1 MVEGKRGRGR
11 DRDGGSRL
19 EDRLVARRGREV
31 RRYLLEAL
39 LVVSLVIAA
48 VGGCNGG
55 KPPAQTPAGGTGSS
69 APEAA
74 KTDDGPASAD
84 ASVPDDS
91 PVANLS
97 PQRAA
102 IVMTLA
108 SGTNIEELQ
117 LRVEAMEKKAIANET
132 FSAADKE
139 FLRDLYSAMALGAK
153 KLGTF
158 AQSGRMM
165 DRYLECSGAPLEL
178 EPSIFSKNARVRARV
193 RLLAEKMSAK
203 NATPSRVYRSPRF
216 YMPDPS
222 TPDSIM
228 GLYWGT
234 VEGSIRVKADGSRV
248 FHYRAEVPWE
258 WPSYESLRK
267 KYGTPHAETFP
278 LPNLR
283 SLIAGPRY
291 ALHIEN
297 GLGEYLVRLGLAR
310 PFVAW
315 GEWDEPGP
323 DPR

>member
-1 MVEGKRGRGR
+1 MRPRGSSLTTRR
-11 DRDGGSRL
+11 SL
-19 EDRLVARRGREV
+19 LAIVIVVAPLLVAV
-31 RRYLLEAL
+31 
-39 LVVSLVIAA
+39 
-48 VGGCNGG
+48 GCNSG
-55 KPPAQTPAGGTGSS
+55 KPQAQTPAGAASS
-69 APEAA
+69 APDTA
-74 KTDDGPASAD
+74 KTGEGPTSSD

-91 PVANLS
+91 IVGLS

-102 IVMTLA
+102 IIMTLA

-117 LRVEAMEKKAIANET
+117 LRVEAMENKAIANES

-139 FLRDLYSAMALGAK
+139 FLRDLYSAMAFGAK

-165 DRYLECSGAPLEL
+165 DRYLECSGTPLEL
-178 EPSIFSKNARVRARV
+178 EPSIFSKNARVRAQVRV
-193 RLLAEKMSAK
+193 LAEKMSAK
-203 NATPSRVYRSPRF
+203 NAAPSRVYRSPRF

-222 TPDSIM
+222 TPDSVM

-234 VEGSIRVKADGSRV
+234 VEGSIRVNADGSHV

-283 SLIAGPRY
+283 SVIGGPRY

-297 GLGEYLVRLGLAR
+297 GLGEYLVRLGLAK

-315 GEWDEPGP
+315 GEWDEPAP
-323 DPR
+323 DSR

>member
-1 MVEGKRGRGR
+1 MV
-11 DRDGGSRL
+11 
-19 EDRLVARRGREV
+19 AQ
-31 RRYLLEAL
+31 LLLAVL
-39 LVVSLVIAA
+39 A
-48 VGGCNGG
+48 VGACNCG
-55 KPPAQTPAGGTGSS
+55 KTPAEAQTPATAAASS
-69 APEAA
+69 NVPDADAPSSP
-74 KTDDGPASAD
+74 DASA
-84 ASVPDDS
+84 PDDS
-91 PVANLS
+91 LVFGLS

-117 LRVEAMEKKAIANET
+117 SHVEAMEKKAIANES

-153 KLGTF
+153 KTRAF
-158 AQSGRMM
+158 EQSGRMM
-165 DRYLECSGAPLEL
+165 DRYLECSGTPLEL
-178 EPSIFSKNARVRARV
+178 EPSIFSKNARVRAQV
-193 RLLAEKMSAK
+193 RLLAEKMSGKSA
-203 NATPSRVYRSPRF
+203 APGHVYRSPRF

-222 TPDSIM
+222 TPDSVM

-234 VEGSIRVKADGSRV
+234 VEGSIRVKDDGTRV

-283 SLIAGPRY
+283 SVIAGSQY

-297 GLGEYLVRLGLAR
+297 GLGEYLVRLGLAK

-315 GEWDEPGP
+315 GEWDEPAP
-323 DPR
+323 KSH